1 MKLLHRSPEHE
12 FESSYGLP
20 EALPAGEQILWQGS
34 PNWFSLARHAFHL
47 PALSAYFSFIILA
60 KIISVALGDVAW
72 SAELGSIALVI
83 ALSLLGLGLV
93 AYLAYLAAQTTVY
106 TLTNQRVV
114 MRVGIVLTVSFNLPF
129 KRIVRADIH
138 AFSDGTGNIPLQLA
152 ASDKIA
158 YFHLWPHARPWYFAH
173 PEPMLR
179 SIPNVAVVAQ
189 QLTRA
194 WQAVN
199 TDHPISNFQAG
210 DSFAALAAA
219 EQVA

>member
-1 MKLLHRSPEHE
+1 MNLLHRSPEHE

-20 EALPAGEQILWQGS
+20 EALPVGEEILWQGC
-34 PNWFSLARHAFHL
+34 PNWYSLARHAFHL
-47 PALSAYFSFIILA
+47 PALGAYFALIILA
-60 KIISVALGDVAW
+60 KFISVALGDVAW
-72 SAELGSIALVI
+72 SAELRSIALVI
-83 ALSLLGLGLV
+83 ALSFLGLGLV
-93 AYLAYLAAQTTVY
+93 AYLAYLSAQTTVY
-106 TLTNQRVV
+106 TITTQRVV
-114 MRVGIVLTVSFNLPF
+114 MRVGIVLTVTFNLPF

-138 AFSDGTGNIPLQLA
+138 EFPDGTGNIPLQLA

-179 SIPNVAVVAQ
+179 SIPNVAIVAQ
-189 QLTRA
+189 QLTHA

-199 TDHPISNFQAG
+199 TDQPISNFQAT
-210 DSFAALAAA
+210 DSFVALTAE

>member
-1 MKLLHRSPEHE
+1 MNLLHRSPEHE

-20 EALPAGEQILWQGS
+20 EALPVGEEILWQGS
-34 PNWFSLARHAFHL
+34 PNWYSLARHAFHL
-47 PALSAYFSFIILA
+47 PALSAYFGLIILA
-60 KIISVALGDVAW
+60 KFISVALGDVTW
-72 SAELGSIALVI
+72 LAELGSIALVI
-83 ALSLLGLGLV
+83 VLSFLGLGLV
-93 AYLAYLAAQTTVY
+93 AYLAYLSAQTTVY
-106 TLTNQRVV
+106 TITTQRVV
-114 MRVGIVLTVSFNLPF
+114 MRVGIVLTVTFNLPF

-138 AFSDGTGNIPLQLA
+138 EFADGTGNIPLQLA

-179 SIPNVAVVAQ
+179 NIPNAAVVAQ

-194 WQAVN
+194 WQAVHA
-199 TDHPISNFQAG
+199 DHSISHFQAG
-210 DSFAALAAA
+210 DSPTALAVE